1 MPKESVDARLSRK
14 RMDPAA
20 GTINASAQKSFFNM
34 VSIGWAW
41 RE

>member
-1 MPKESVDARLSRK
+1 MPDCHASG
-14 RMDPAA
+14 MDPAA
-20 GTINASAQKSFFNM
+20 STINASAQKSFFNM